1 MGLRDSDGNV
11 GQKKE
16 WEKLVI
22 RMLDKQ
28 YGN

>member
-11 GQKKE
+11 GQKE